1 MVEVKVGKVSPFA
14 DTLIRGALY
23 FGGLEFNEFSDS
35 FVVKGDI
42 GEVFRAVADLVK
54 QRREEKFN
62 ILTPNDRRRS
72 KDRRKTTWERVTGCL
87 GLSTEVTPEKLFS
100 TAGNSL
106 EVITKCGRVE
116 ASLSVLKAE
125 FYEYAREPLLKGS
138 KYSNEADVLSVLLV
152 LAGYYGWKLGRT
164 KVSEDFVD
172 VLLMPLVSVS
182 EGKGAAEAFRKI
194 VIKLEKLPKNLGHPL
209 TFSLWLALNVPLD
222 SSVQV
227 FLISTGNRVSVKG
240 NFTVDLVR
248 LRKGIEE
255 LFSSTSPLEKLI
267 GIATSDDV
275 SAETDNFVRLVYN
288 AINKTVSSEELM
300 VRGLRYASSKPD
312 KKEFNIFKE
321 VAKAV
326 KL

>member
-54 QRREEKFN
+54 QRKEEKFN
-62 ILTPNDRRRS
+62 ILTPNDRRS
-72 KDRRKTTWERVTGCL
+72 KTWASVTGCL
-87 GLSTEVTPEKLFS
+87 GLSTEVAPEKLFS
-100 TAGNSL
+100 TAGNSP

-125 FYEYAREPLLKGS
+125 FYEIAREPLLKGS

-194 VIKLEKLPKNLGHPL
+194 VIKLERLPRNLGHPL

-267 GIATSDDV
+267 GIATSDNV
-275 SAETDNFVRLVYN
+275 SADTDNFVRLVYN

-300 VRGLRYASSKPD
+300 VRGLKYASSKPD
-312 KKEFNIFKE
+312 KEEFNIFKE

>member
-54 QRREEKFN
+54 QRKEEKFN
-62 ILTPNDRRRS
+62 ILTRDDKSS
-72 KDRRKTTWERVTGCL
+72 KTWKSVTGCL
-87 GLSTEVTPEKLFS
+87 GLSTEVAPEKLFS
-100 TAGNSL
+100 TAGNSP

-164 KVSEDFVD
+164 KVSENFVN

-194 VIKLEKLPKNLGHPL
+194 VIKLERLPRNLGHPL

>member
-54 QRREEKFN
+54 QRKEEKFN
-62 ILTPNDRRRS
+62 ILTRNDKS
-72 KDRRKTTWERVTGCL
+72 SNTWKSVTGCL

-100 TAGNSL
+100 TAGNSP

-194 VIKLEKLPKNLGHPL
+194 VIKLERLPKNLGHPL

-255 LFSSTSPLEKLI
+255 LFSSTSPLKKLI
-267 GIATSDDV
+267 GIATSDNV

-288 AINKTVSSEELM
+288 AINKTVSGEELM
-300 VRGLRYASSKPD
+300 VRGLRYASSEPD
-312 KKEFNIFKE
+312 KPEFNIFKE

>member
-54 QRREEKFN
+54 QRKEEKFN
-62 ILTPNDRRRS
+62 ILTPNDRRS
-72 KDRRKTTWERVTGCL
+72 KTWASVTGCL
-87 GLSTEVTPEKLFS
+87 GLSTEVAPEKLFS
-100 TAGNSL
+100 TAGNSP

-164 KVSEDFVD
+164 KVSENFVN

-194 VIKLEKLPKNLGHPL
+194 VIKLERLPRNLGHPL

-267 GIATSDDV
+267 GIATSDNV